1 MPLYRSPLFAN
12 EEVNFAGKG
21 FWGAF
26 STWEDA
32 TGTRWLYAPAWGPPA
47 ADAKFAL
54 QHGDTPDGSVMAF
67 KVEEQAG
74 KPVLTP
80 AWNSLNMSVPTPV
93 IIANGMVFALS
104 DGDSPVQFGP
114 SGNLLS
120 VEDRKAKATHA
131 IVYAL
136 DATTG
141 EVLFTSANTIQGFSH
156 FSAPAVGG
164 GRIYV
169 GTEDGTL
176 YAFGLGIPQP

>member
-1 MPLYRSPLFAN
+1 
-12 EEVNFAGKG
+12 
-21 FWGAF
+21 
-26 STWEDA
+26 
-32 TGTRWLYAPAWGPPA
+32 
-47 ADAKFAL
+47 
-54 QHGDTPDGSVMAF
+54 MAF

-93 IIANGMVFALS
+93 IIANGIVFALS

-120 VEDRKAKATHA
+120 VEDRKARAGHA

-136 DATTG
+136 DAATG
-141 EVLFTSANTIQGFSH
+141 NVLFSSADTIRGFSH

-169 GTEDGTL
+169 GTEDGML